1 MSGRPVRLCKTH
13 PQLCRTRAN
22 LQLKVSGLEVL
33 PLAPLQ
39 RRERRRCSLSLR
51 SPGPAGAAATLG
63 HQPVASAGPQQTGRQ
78 VTPRFILL
86 EPFFLLLPS
95 NGSLAFVLEPYFSLC
110 CQACSARRRKAFP
123 FKHKVP
129 GQPCSLCF
137 FHTGRVVF
145 PASVALE
152 KPRAPGLC
160 RMLELQ
166 GSA

>member
-1 MSGRPVRLCKTH
+1 MRLCKTH
-13 PQLCRTRAN
+13 PQLCGTRAN
-22 LQLKVSGLEVL
+22 LQPSVSGLEVL
-33 PLAPLQ
+33 PLTPLAW
-39 RRERRRCSLSLR
+39 RERRRCSLSLR

-63 HQPVASAGPQQTGRQ
+63 HQPVASAGPQQAGRQ
-78 VTPRFILL
+78 VTLWFILL
-86 EPFFLLLPS
+86 EPFFLLLPGS
-95 NGSLAFVLEPYFSLC
+95 GSLAFVLEPYFSPC
-110 CQACSARRRKAFP
+110 CQACSVRWRKAFP

-137 FHTGRVVF
+137 FHTGRVFF

-160 RMLELQ
+160 RMLELH